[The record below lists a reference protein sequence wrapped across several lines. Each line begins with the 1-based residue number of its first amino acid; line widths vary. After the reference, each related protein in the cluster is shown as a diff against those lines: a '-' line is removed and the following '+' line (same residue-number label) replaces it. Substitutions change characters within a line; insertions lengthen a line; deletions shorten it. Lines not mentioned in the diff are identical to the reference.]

1 MPIAVEGLMELQMPK
16 PLPFIADG
24 YSMAYK
30 FYKGGQW
37 DIIRV
42 HEFVESYVSKLNQK
56 EISAHSPQ

>member
-1 MPIAVEGLMELQMPK
+1 MPK